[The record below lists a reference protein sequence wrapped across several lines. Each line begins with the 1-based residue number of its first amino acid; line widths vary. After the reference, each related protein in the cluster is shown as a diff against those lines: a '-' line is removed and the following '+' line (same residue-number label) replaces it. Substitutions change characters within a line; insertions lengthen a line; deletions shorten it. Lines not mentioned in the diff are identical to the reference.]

1 MHLMVQQ
8 SRQITK
14 TMQFDFSKR
23 CYKGVMHE
31 DILSVPERQLIAVSS
46 QQQVLDDIL
55 VFLKA

>member
-31 DILSVPERQLIAVSS
+31 DILSVERQLIAVSS